1 MTLTLQKQRKIN
13 INMSRFIEYILYSYR
28 LKKQYHLPQQDGRT
42 FYDEIYYAVLVMTH
56 TDIRDYDNS
65 LYTMQTIIKNAY
77 TYATE
82 NDYSQADINMLKEI
96 IDLL

>member
-1 MTLTLQKQRKIN
+1 MILTLQKQRKIN
-13 INMSRFIEYILYSYR
+13 INMPRFIERILYSYR
-28 LKKQYHLPQQDGRT
+28 LEKSLEGRL
-42 FYDEIYYAVLVMTH
+42 YYKIYYAVLEITH

-65 LYTMQTIIKNAY
+65 LYAMQALIKNAY

-82 NDYSQADINMLKEI
+82 NNYSQADINSLKKM

>member
-1 MTLTLQKQRKIN
+1 MTLTLQKQVKIN
-13 INMSRFIEYILYSYR
+13 INMPRFIERILYSYR
-28 LKKQYHLPQQDGRT
+28 LKKSPQNIPI
-42 FYDEIYYAVLVMTH
+42 YNEIYYAVLEMTH
-56 TDIRDYDNS
+56 ADIRGYDNS
-65 LYTMQTIIKNAY
+65 LHAMQAPIKNAY

>member
-1 MTLTLQKQRKIN
+1 MILTLHKQRKIN
-13 INMSRFIEYILYSYR
+13 INMPRFIERILYSYR
-28 LKKQYHLPQQDGRT
+28 LDKSLQDRL
-42 FYDEIYYAVLVMTH
+42 YYEIYYAVLDITH

-65 LYTMQTIIKNAY
+65 LYAMQALIKNACI
-77 TYATE
+77 YAIE